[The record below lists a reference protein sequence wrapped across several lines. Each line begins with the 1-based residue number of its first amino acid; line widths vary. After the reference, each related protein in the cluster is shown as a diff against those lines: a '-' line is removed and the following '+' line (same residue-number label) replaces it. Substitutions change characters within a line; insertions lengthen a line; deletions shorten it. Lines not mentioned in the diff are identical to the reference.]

1 MRGIPTILA
10 CAILLAAAPLAGA
23 EHGDRDDHGDHGASD
38 GAAETVR
45 AAAVVHAI
53 AGDTVNLT
61 HDPIPE
67 IGWPAM
73 TMDLPILEGAHIGGV
88 APGDKATVTLEK
100 GPDGLYGVR
109 MLMRAE

>member
-10 CAILLAAAPLAGA
+10 CAILLAAAPLAGM
-23 EHGDRDDHGDHGASD
+23 EHGGHGDHGDHDAPD
-38 GAAETVR
+38 GMAGTVR

-53 AGDTVNLT
+53 ADGTVNLT

-73 TMDLPILEGAHIGGV
+73 TMDLPILEGARIGGV

-100 GPDGLYGVR
+100 GPDGVYGVR

>member
-23 EHGDRDDHGDHGASD
+23 EHDGHGDHGASD

>member
-1 MRGIPTILA
+1 MRGVPTILV
-10 CAILLAAAPLAGA
+10 CAALLLAPPLAGM
-23 EHGDRDDHGDHGASD
+23 EHGDHDAHDAHDAQGDM
-38 GAAETVR
+38 AETVR
-45 AAAVVHAI
+45 ATAVVHAI
-53 AGDTVNLT
+53 GGDTVNLT

-88 APGDKATVTLEK
+88 APGDTATVTLEK

>member
-10 CAILLAAAPLAGA
+10 CAILLAAAPLAGM
-23 EHGDRDDHGDHGASD
+23 EHGGHDDHDAQGGGMA
-38 GAAETVR
+38 GTVR

-53 AGDTVNLT
+53 AGGTVNLT

-73 TMDLPILEGAHIGGV
+73 TMDLPILEGARIGGV

-100 GPDGLYGVR
+100 GPDGVYGVR